1 MKSIKLLIV
10 ESPAKAKTIGKYLG
24 SDFKVVASI
33 GHVRDLPKSNKSA
46 IDIPA
51 GFIPHYVISPGKEK
65 VINEIKFLAKNA
77 SEVLLASDPDREGE
91 AIAWHIKEAIG
102 IKNPKRVVY
111 HEITKEAILDAIAHP
126 RKIDENLKT
135 AQEARRVLDRL
146 VGYDLS
152 GLIWKKVRYGLSAG
166 RVQSPALRIVM
177 EREREIRAFNPVQY
191 FVIQAEVETLKGGSS
206 ATSGTSSSP
215 NTSRE
220 SSKAGERMTLTCVEE
235 PNNQKEAERI
245 VSIAK
250 KNDWHVLDVEESEAK
265 RSPRAPFITS
275 TIQQTASSRLGY
287 SPSRTMGLAQKLYE
301 AGHISYMRTDST
313 NLSKGAVAEALS
325 VIEKTFGKEY
335 VAPRTFAS
343 KSKNAQEAHEAIRP
357 SHMNVSDAGSNDD
370 EKKLYRLIRARTLA
384 SQMTDARIAR
394 TKVIANIKGSDIAD
408 KADMTG
414 AAANPAGTADA
425 NGKIPDFALV
435 GSRVIFDGWLK
446 ADPDARGEDVELPK
460 VSAKDDLKLLDVAST
475 EKWTEPP
482 SRYTE
487 AGLVKE
493 LEKRGIGRPSTY
505 ASIIRTLEEREYVT
519 KVNKA
524 LVPTDT
530 GDVVSSFLEQ
540 NFAEYISDSFTAEME
555 DKLDLIAEG
564 KAEYVKTLRD
574 FYGPFTKEVH
584 EKDKM
589 DKITNLG
596 DADIK
601 FKCPKCGSHMIV
613 KLSRSGKFLS
623 CSTYPE
629 CTGALTI
636 DGEEIKSDTPL
647 GHDPK
652 TGLPI
657 FVKVGKYGP
666 YVQLGDKESLEKAIA
681 EGKDI
686 GQDAIVEAAPVAA
699 AESESAETEKPV
711 ELTKSGKPKKVRAK
725 KPKKP
730 TLKPRMASIPKGKDI
745 TAVTVDEALVYL
757 SLPRRLGTMPSTG
770 KVITA
775 NVGRFGP
782 YVVHDGDFRSLK
794 GEDNPYTITLE
805 RALAIFSEPKKVS
818 TRGRWAKKKADD
830 TAK

>member
-1 MKSIKLLIV
+1 MSTKSHKLLIV

-24 SDFKVVASI
+24 SEFKVVASI

-51 GFIPHYVISPGKEK
+51 GFVPHYVISPGKEK

-91 AIAWHIKEAIG
+91 AIAWHIKEAVG
-102 IKNPKRVVY
+102 LKNPKRVVY
-111 HEITKEAILDAIAHP
+111 HEITKEAILEAIANP
-126 RKIDENLKT
+126 RVIDENLKT

-191 FVIQAEVETLKGGSS
+191 FVIKAEVETTKSKKTEGSKGG
-206 ATSGTSSSP
+206 
-215 NTSRE
+215 E
-220 SSKAGERMTLTCVEE
+220 KLTLTCIEE
-235 PNNQKEAERI
+235 PKTVDEAKRI

-250 KNDWHVLDVEESEAK
+250 DNEWHVLDVEESEAK
-265 RSPRAPFITS
+265 RSPKAPFITS
-275 TIQQTASSRLGY
+275 TIQQAASSRLGF

-313 NLSKGAVAEALS
+313 NLSKTAVAEALA
-325 VIEKTFGKEY
+325 VIESSFGKQY
-335 VAPRTFAS
+335 VSPRTFAS

-357 SHMNVSDAGSNDD
+357 SHMSVADAGSNDD
-370 EKKLYRLIRARTLA
+370 ERKLYRLIRARTLA
-384 SQMTDARIAR
+384 SQMSDARVAR
-394 TKVIANIKGSDIAD
+394 TKIIANVKN
-408 KADMTG
+408 G
-414 AAANPAGTADA
+414 AGANSAT
-425 NGKIPDFALV
+425 NSTSKTETIPDFAVV
-435 GSRVIFDGWLK
+435 GSRVIFDGWLRI
-446 ADPDARGEDVELPK
+446 DPDARGEDVELPK
-460 VSAKDDLKLLDVAST
+460 VHEHDDLKLLDVT
-475 EKWTEPP
+475 QDEKWTEPP

-505 ASIIRTLEEREYVT
+505 ASIIRTLEEREYVQ
-519 KVNKA
+519 KINKA

-530 GDVVSSFLEQ
+530 GDVVSSFLEE
-540 NFAEYISDSFTAEME
+540 NFGEYISDSFTAEME

-564 KAEYVKTLRD
+564 KVEYVKMMKD
-574 FYGPFTKEVH
+574 FYGPFTKDIKAKETTA
-584 EKDKM
+584 
-589 DKITNLG
+589 KITNLG
-596 DADIK
+596 DADVK
-601 FKCPKCGSHMIV
+601 YVCPKCGSSMIV

-681 EGKDI
+681 EGRDI
-686 GQDAIVEAAPVAA
+686 EQDTIPVTPTT
-699 AESESAETEKPV
+699 EESAHGATSAEQPSTPEKV
-711 ELTKSGKPKKVRAK
+711 ELTKAGKPKKIRVK
-725 KPKKP
+725 KPKKA

-745 TAVTVDEALVYL
+745 TAVTVDEAMVYL
-757 SLPRRLGTMPSTG
+757 SLPRRLGTLPATG

-782 YVVHDGDFRSLK
+782 YIVHDGDFRSLN

-805 RALAIFSEPKKVS
+805 RALAILSEPKKVS
-818 TRGRWAKKKADD
+818 TRGRWAKKKAE
-830 TAK
+830 